1 MEGNEVAN
9 SSAHGRWP
17 WLGTLAC
24 AAIITAAGIVAYGN
38 SLRGEFM
45 FDDEEWITKNLSIRH
60 LWPLGDVLF
69 PSADAERVGGRP
81 VVSLTLALNYRFGE
95 LNVWGY
101 HALNVAIH
109 ILAALALF
117 GVVRR
122 TLRLSRQSVAWA
134 STHAAQRTADSRGLE
149 LTRPP
154 ISDLRPPTSDLLA
167 LAVAL
172 VWLVHPLQ
180 TEAVSYVIQR
190 AESLVGLFYLLT
202 LYAVIRG
209 ATTSADHLPSRRGWY
224 CVAIVFCLLGMAT
237 KEVMATAPVVILLYD
252 AIFLSG
258 SFRRAL
264 AARWGLY
271 LAMAATWS
279 VLVWVLVSTSFHAE
293 TTGFSVPRFT
303 PWTYFLTEPEVLINY
318 LRLAIWPDS
327 LCFAYDLEPATT
339 PERIVGPGMAII
351 GLLGLTGWSL
361 IKQPRLG
368 FLGAAFFLIL
378 APTSTFVP
386 ILDAAFEHRM
396 YLPLAPLVSLV
407 VIGGY
412 SLWQCFAMQSEATKP
427 THRALLAAGP
437 PTVLLA
443 AIAGLTWTT
452 IQRNR
457 DYESEFKIWQDTV
470 DKRPENSRAHFNL
483 ARALAARGRHSD
495 AIAEYR
501 LAIETKPDRAE
512 AYQNWGGE
520 LALQGKLDEAI
531 PLFKKAIEVRPNY
544 AEAHF
549 NLALA
554 LTSSGQIDA
563 AIRHYQD
570 ALKSKPDYPEA
581 HSNLGHLL
589 TLEGKLAA
597 AAAELQEAIRLQPD
611 LAQAHSNLA
620 GVLTQQRKP
629 EQAAVHARRALEI
642 DPRSADA
649 HYNLGGALALQ
660 GKIDAAIAEYERALA
675 IEPKSATVHS
685 DLGSALLAKHDAR
698 AAVNHWREAVR
709 LEPNRPDM
717 LNQLAWTLATNPDDS
732 LRDGAAAIELA
743 RRAAKLTGGK
753 NPLILATWAAA
764 EAEAGRYPQAVE
776 LAERAA
782 DLAEGHPD
790 QAPFLAA
797 LREQI
802 KHYETG
808 FPLRQ
813 PQSAK

>member
-1 MEGNEVAN
+1 MEAREVAN
-9 SSAHGRWP
+9 SSPPSGWP

-24 AAIITAAGIVAYGN
+24 IAIIAFAGIAAYQN

-45 FDDEEWITKNLSIRH
+45 FDDEEWIIKNPSIRQ
-60 LWPLGDVLF
+60 LWPLGEVLF
-69 PSADAERVGGRP
+69 PADAERVGGRP

-101 HALNVAIH
+101 HALNVAVH
-109 ILAALALF
+109 ILAALVLF
-117 GVVRR
+117 GVVLR
-122 TLRLSRQSVAWA
+122 TLLLPPPAVARAA
-134 STHAAQRTADSRGLE
+134 SPHTIRPCVVPRE
-149 LTRPP
+149 LKPT
-154 ISDLRPPTSDLLA
+154 LFPTSSLLA

-209 ATTSADHLPSRRGWY
+209 ATISTNHRTSQWIWY
-224 CVAIVFCLLGMAT
+224 FAAIVCCLLGMAT
-237 KEVMATAPVVILLYD
+237 KEVMASAPVVILLYD

-279 VLVWVLVSTSFHAE
+279 VLVWVLVSTNFHAE
-293 TTGFSVPRFT
+293 TTGFSVPHFT

-327 LCFAYDLEPATT
+327 LCFAYDLAPATT
-339 PERIVGPGMAII
+339 PERIIGPGIAIL
-351 GLLGLTGWSL
+351 GLLGLTGWAL
-361 IKQPRLG
+361 IKQPPIG

-396 YLPLAPLVSLV
+396 YLPLAPLVALV

-412 SLWQCFAMQSEATKP
+412 RLWPRFAAQSKAMKP
-427 THRALLAAGP
+427 AHRAVLTAGP
-437 PTVLLA
+437 PILLLA

-457 DYESEFKIWQDTV
+457 VYESAFNIWQDTV
-470 DKRPENSRAHFNL
+470 DKRPENSRAHYNL
-483 ARALAARGRHSD
+483 ALALSAHGRSAD
-495 AIAEYR
+495 AMAEYR
-501 LAIETKPDRAE
+501 LATETGPDRAE

-531 PLFKKAIEVRPNY
+531 PLFERAIAIRPEY

-554 LTSSGQIDA
+554 LTSNGQIDA

-570 ALKSKPDYPEA
+570 ALKSKSDYPEA

-589 TLEGKLAA
+589 ALEGKLAA

-611 LAQAHSNLA
+611 FAQAHTNLA
-620 GVLTQQRKP
+620 GILTQQRKP

-649 HYNLGGALALQ
+649 HYNLGGALVLQ

-675 IEPKSATVHS
+675 IEPKSATFLA

-698 AAVNHWREAVR
+698 AAVNQWREAVR
-709 LEPNRPDM
+709 LDPNRPDM
-717 LNQLAWTLATNPDDS
+717 LNQLAWALATNSDDS

-743 RRAAKLTGGK
+743 RRASKLTGGK
-753 NPLILATWAAA
+753 NPVILATWAAA
-764 EAEAGRYPQAVE
+764 EAEAGRFPQAVE

-782 DLAEGHPD
+782 DLAEGHPE
-790 QAPFLAA
+790 QAEFLAA

-802 KHYETG
+802 KLYESG

-813 PQSAK
+813 PPRP